1 MIPIKKVTTKRKFK
15 NNIASGV
22 VHILSSFN
30 NTIVSITDEKGRLI
44 FWLSASSLEFEE
56 YRKNIQFAANEYGLK
71 TVLVY
76 VKGPGTGREIA
87 IRAIQ
92 TAGIEIIGIK
102 DLTPIPHNACGRPL
116 IKESIY
122 CDNTEKLN

>member
-44 FWLSASSLEFEE
+44 FWFSASSLEFEE

-87 IRAIQ
+87 IRAIR
-92 TAGIEIIGIK
+92 TAGIEIVAIK
-102 DLTPIPHNACGRPL
+102 DITPIPHNACGRPL
-116 IKESIY
+116 NKRIY
-122 CDNTEKLN
+122 IP